1 MTKKEKKEVEVET
14 KTTPPEKKYEKN
26 ELLKSK
32 EFSKIEAD
40 FLAAYLPEAAYSVA
54 EAKQLLIKLR
64 KEKVK

>member
-1 MTKKEKKEVEVET
+1 MTKKEKKKLEVET
-14 KTTPPEKKYEKN
+14 KATPSEKKYEKN
-26 ELLKSK
+26 ELLKST

-40 FLAAYLPEAAYSVA
+40 FLGAYLSDGAYSIA

>member
-1 MTKKEKKEVEVET
+1 MTKKEKK
-14 KTTPPEKKYEKN
+14 KTEAEIKVTPPEKKYAKS
-26 ELLKSK
+26 ELLKST

-40 FLAAYLPEAAYSVA
+40 FLAAYLPNGAYSIA

>member
-1 MTKKEKKEVEVET
+1 MTKKEKKKTEAET
-14 KTTPPEKKYEKN
+14 KATKPEKKYEKN
-26 ELLKSK
+26 GLLKST

-40 FLAAYLPEAAYSVA
+40 FLAAYLSDGAYSIA